1 MEQDMAEGRLDGRTW
16 SDALRLYE
24 WVCTFVGVAPREHD
38 DWWLDVGAVMRLETR
53 DPRGWES
60 IDPYEGEEER
70 RDDPLFPWL
79 ETPSTPA
86 DADRFRPRA
95 DELPRSSVRSLLVL
109 LAVAAGG
116 TDASRTVG
124 WEEHR
129 PERERRADAI
139 LSRFPDG
146 TRFYSNLGWKGDR
159 PDFYAQPY
167 RSHDPFSTY
176 DWDAGLIAVNDDE
189 VAVLWNFQST

>member
-1 MEQDMAEGRLDGRTW
+1 MRQDLNAEEW
-16 SDALRLYE
+16 SDALKLYT

-38 DWWLDVGAVMRLETR
+38 EWWLDVGAVMRLETR

-60 IDPYEGEEER
+60 TDPYEGEDER
-70 RDDPLFPWL
+70 LEDPLFPWL

-86 DADRFRPRA
+86 DADRYRGRV
-95 DELPRSSVRSLLVL
+95 DEIPRSSVRSLIIL
-109 LAVAAGG
+109 LGAGTSG
-116 TDASRTVG
+116 MDVSRSPG

-129 PERERRADAI
+129 PRTERRAEAI

-146 TRFYSNLGWKGDR
+146 TRFYTNLGWKSDH
-159 PDFYAQPY
+159 PDFCVQPF
-167 RSHDPFSTY
+167 RTHDPFSRY

-189 VAVLWNFQST
+189 VAVFWNFLST